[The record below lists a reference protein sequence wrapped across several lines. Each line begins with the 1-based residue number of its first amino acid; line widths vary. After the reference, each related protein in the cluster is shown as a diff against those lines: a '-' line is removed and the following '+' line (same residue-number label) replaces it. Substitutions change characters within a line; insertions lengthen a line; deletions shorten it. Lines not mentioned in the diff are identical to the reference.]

1 MPFAEICE
9 PISHIG
15 EGIVC
20 GNGFH
25 SLFEKFSEQTGNAGV
40 AAGGFD
46 TCPAGDIFFQG
57 DGDIAEAVSR

>member
-25 SLFEKFSEQTGNAGV
+25 SLFEKFSEQTGN
-40 AAGGFD
+40 
-46 TCPAGDIFFQG
+46 T
-57 DGDIAEAVSR
+57 ELVSLSNTEGKGLGNVRVS